1 MNKAPFRRLSVM
13 FVTTLALLTL
23 VPSGVLAQVP
33 EPLPVT
39 DRWALDYKPGP
50 LRLTSITVDGKPQLY
65 LYHTYEV
72 RNFDKTELRLVP
84 SLTLMSDQGLVQT
97 SGQGVPAVVVRTLL
111 ERLRDPLLHDQISV
125 IGPIKRG
132 EEHARRGLAVWPVL
146 DSDPDELRI
155 FAAGFSGESETVT
168 LTDPRTGED
177 KELVFRKTRQL
188 RYLVPGELRADSYG
202 DRPLTQ
208 LGARWIMR

>member
-1 MNKAPFRRLSVM
+1 MTKIYPSRFSVLLVIA
-13 FVTTLALLTL
+13 FALLAPAS
-23 VPSGVLAQVP
+23 VQAQVP

-39 DRWALDYKPGP
+39 NRWALDYKPGP
-50 LRLTSITVDGKPQLY
+50 LRLTSIEVDGKPQLF

-84 SLTLMSDQGLVQT
+84 SLTLMSDQGFVQT

-111 ERLRDPLLHDQISV
+111 DRLKDPLLHDQISV

-132 EEHARRGLAVWPVL
+132 EEHARRGLAIWPVL

-168 LTDPRTGED
+168 MTDPRTGAE

-188 RYLVPGELRADSYG
+188 RFLVPGELRADSYG